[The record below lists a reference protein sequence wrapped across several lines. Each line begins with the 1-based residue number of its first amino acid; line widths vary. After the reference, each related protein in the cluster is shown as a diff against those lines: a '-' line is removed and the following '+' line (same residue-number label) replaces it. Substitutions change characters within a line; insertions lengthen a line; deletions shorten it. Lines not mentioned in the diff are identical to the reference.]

1 MAGAEAV
8 HPGYGF
14 LAERAG
20 FAEAVLRAGMR
31 WIGPPPEAMR
41 LLGDKVEARRLA
53 EASGVPVVPGYAG
66 VDLTDDALL
75 AEARRLGA
83 PLLVKAAA
91 GGGGRGMRGVD
102 DLADLPEALAA
113 ARREAAAAFG
123 DDRVFLERRL
133 AAARHV
139 EVQLL
144 ADAHGHV
151 VHLGERDCSL
161 QRRHQ
166 KVVEE
171 SPSPAVDPDLRARH
185 GRGRGGPGTGGRVRE
200 RRHRRVPA
208 GGRRQLVL
216 PGAER
221 PPTGG
226 APRHGGRDRHRP
238 RPRPARDRGGAPSS
252 SSRTTSGSRGTPS
265 RRGCT
270 PRIRR
275 RIPARD
281 RSGRAARPAP
291 LARRRVDTSLREGDL
306 VGLRYDP
313 LLAKVVAH
321 AEDRDACVARLEAA
335 LGETRILGVTTN
347 LGFLRWALAQPGFR
361 AGETTTGFIDA
372 EWSPELVPRLP
383 EGVWPEPEAEDAW
396 SVYGDRTAHPE
407 VTVRGRHALHLGWA
421 FQLAADDQQAVSA
434 APAGGS
440 LSAPM
445 PGTVLRVAVDEG
457 DEVTEGQVLV
467 LLEAMKMELSV
478 QAPAGGVV
486 RSVLVSAGDV
496 VGAGQALLELEE

>member
-1 MAGAEAV
+1 MNARLQVEHPVTEAV
-8 HPGYGF
+8 TG
-14 LAERAG
+14 LDLVRAN
-20 FAEAVLRAGMR
+20 FAIAAGEPLELRAG
-31 WIGPPPEAMR
+31 
-41 LLGDKVEARRLA
+41 
-53 EASGVPVVPGYAG
+53 
-66 VDLTDDALL
+66 
-75 AEARRLGA
+75 
-83 PLLVKAAA
+83 
-91 GGGGRGMRGVD
+91 
-102 DLADLPEALAA
+102 
-113 ARREAAAAFG
+113 
-123 DDRVFLERRL
+123 
-133 AAARHV
+133 
-139 EVQLL
+139 
-144 ADAHGHV
+144 
-151 VHLGERDCSL
+151 
-161 QRRHQ
+161 
-166 KVVEE
+166 
-171 SPSPAVDPDLRARH
+171 
-185 GRGRGGPGTGGRVRE
+185 
-200 RRHRRVPA
+200 RHRFA
-208 GGRRQLVL
+208 
-216 PGAER
+216 
-221 PPTGG
+221 
-226 APRHGGRDRHRP
+226 
-238 RPRPARDRGGAPSS
+238 
-252 SSRTTSGSRGTPS
+252 GTPS
-265 RRGCT
+265 RPALRRG
-270 PRIRR
+270 
-275 RIPARD
+275 PAA
-281 RSGRAARPAP
+281 GFLPATGGCRAARPAP
-291 LARRRVDTSLREGDL
+291 LARRQGRHRLREGDL